1 MVRQVSAEGV
11 RGLSAWNGGWRA
23 HEARDVTA
31 SYGYCGSV
39 SPQYSQLRSL
49 TICTL
54 TTHHSPARPYD
65 SVSSRGGE
73 GSSAC
78 FK

>member
-31 SYGYCGSV
+31 SYGYCGHQRKPAV
-39 SPQYSQLRSL
+39 LTKPRSL

-54 TTHHSPARPYD
+54 TTHHSQHVPM
-65 SVSSRGGE
+65 SQ
-73 GSSAC
+73 
-78 FK
+78 